1 MFFSSKLRAT
11 AVLFFLHVNL
21 LVHFGEAVF
30 EMPKNA
36 TVPALIAF
44 GDSILDQGINNYIP
58 TFIKANFPPYGMNF
72 LGAKATGRF
81 TNAKTPVDLIA
92 ENLKIKEYVPAY
104 IDPRI
109 RDNDLITGVSF
120 ASGATGLDPLTSHIN
135 MVIPMMDQLQMFA
148 NYIRKLHDIV
158 GRNETDNILN
168 NSLFLVATGSD
179 DLVDNYFLYPI
190 RRIRYDIPSY
200 ASYLVSK
207 ASAFIK
213 ELHGFGARRI
223 VILSLPPV
231 GCMPTSRTLGG
242 GKNRT
247 CARLH
252 NQAAKIFN
260 KKLSAE
266 LDSLRSK
273 SPPVNAVLADI
284 YNPLLDI
291 IENPQSYGFE
301 NVDRGCCGTGEI
313 EVSWLCNALEPT
325 CSDISKHL
333 FWDSFHP
340 TERGYRIIVD
350 GLMERYVNDVLS
362 L

>member
-1 MFFSSKLRAT
+1 
-11 AVLFFLHVNL
+11 
-21 LVHFGEAVF
+21 
-30 EMPKNA
+30 
-36 TVPALIAF
+36 
-44 GDSILDQGINNYIP
+44 
-58 TFIKANFPPYGMNF
+58 
-72 LGAKATGRF
+72 
-81 TNAKTPVDLIA
+81 
-92 ENLKIKEYVPAY
+92 
-104 IDPRI
+104 
-109 RDNDLITGVSF
+109 
-120 ASGATGLDPLTSHIN
+120 
-135 MVIPMMDQLQMFA
+135 MMDQLQMFA

-168 NSLFLVATGSD
+168 NSLFFVATGSD

-190 RRIRYDIPSY
+190 KIIQYDIPSY

-242 GKNRT
+242 GKNRA

-260 KKLSAE
+260 KKLSAA

-284 YNPLLDI
+284 YSPLLDV
-291 IENPQSYGFE
+291 IENPQSYGNLSFQID
-301 NVDRGCCGTGEI
+301 VYAYITFI
-313 EVSWLCNALEPT
+313 TKQLCVPLLPSSLTKIHLQISLSRNPITFLYHIKPT
-325 CSDISKHL
+325 
-333 FWDSFHP
+333 
-340 TERGYRIIVD
+340 
-350 GLMERYVNDVLS
+350 LS
-362 L
+362 QKGS